1 MAETKKKRFQ
11 FKMPHNYVIL
21 VSIMVLMLVL
31 THIIPAGEYQ
41 RVEDPVSGKMVV
53 VPGTY
58 QTIDVEAPGLFDLFL
73 ALEQGYVQAADIMF
87 LIIFA
92 YGFVYVLTKNGTM
105 DAALGS
111 MVKKVGNRVQL
122 LIPITLLILG
132 LLASTM
138 GIYEEV
144 YGLFP
149 VFVGIFMALGYDAL
163 VGGAT
168 IFLGVSIGYAAGT
181 TNPYN
186 VAVAQD
192 VAGVDLYS
200 GMWMRWVIF
209 IVFELVTMVYLM
221 RYASRVKADPTKS
234 VLYGVDLD
242 GVERKSLA
250 DLKDVKMTTR
260 QKLCLAL
267 FFGTIGFLLYAVLNL
282 GWYIDEISSL
292 FLMAMVAAGI
302 LSGYSATEI
311 CKTFI
316 ESTKSMVG
324 SMLVVGFTR
333 GITIL
338 MQQGCITDTIVH
350 GLVTLLNG
358 ASKYVAAYGMLILQN
373 IIKFFINGS
382 TSQATITMPIMAPT
396 AELVGLSK
404 QIAVMAYQFGNGFSD
419 FFWPTGCALCC
430 GLMGVPINKWYK
442 FAAPLF
448 LIFLALEFVF
458 ITFAVAIGY
467 C

>member
-1 MAETKKKRFQ
+1 MEKAEKKKWH

-21 VSIMVLMLVL
+21 VSIMLLVLIL
-31 THIIPAGEYQ
+31 THIVPAGEYD

-53 VPGTY
+53 VADSY
-58 QTIDVEAPGLFDLFL
+58 HRVDVKAPGLFDLFKS
-73 ALEQGYVQAADIMF
+73 LEQGYVDAADIMF

-105 DAALGS
+105 DAALGT
-111 MVKKVGNRVQL
+111 MVKKIGNNVQL
-122 LIPITLLILG
+122 LIPVTMLILG
-132 LLASTM
+132 FLASMM

-149 VFVGIFMALGYDAL
+149 IFVGIFMALGYDAL

-186 VAVAQD
+186 VAIAQK
-192 VAGVDLYS
+192 VAGVEMYS
-200 GMWMRWVIF
+200 GMWMRW
-209 IVFELVTMVYLM
+209 IVFAVFETVTILYLM
-221 RYASRVKADPTKS
+221 RYARKVKADPSKS
-234 VLYGVDLD
+234 LLVGVDME
-242 GVERKSLA
+242 GIERKSMA
-250 DLKDVKMTTR
+250 DLKNTKMNVR
-260 QKLCLAL
+260 QKLCLVL
-267 FFGTIGFLLYAVLNL
+267 FFGLMGFLLYAVLKLN
-282 GWYIDEISSL
+282 WYVDEISAL
-292 FLMAMVAAGI
+292 FLMGMVVAGI
-302 LSGYSATEI
+302 ISGYSATEI

-338 MQQGCITDTIVH
+338 MRQGYITDTIVY
-350 GLVTLLNG
+350 GLVNLLSN
-358 ASKYVAAYGMLILQN
+358 ASKFVAAYGMLLIQN
-373 IIKFFINGS
+373 VVKFFINGS
-382 TSQATITMPIMAPT
+382 SSQAIVTMPIMAPA

-404 QIAVMAYQFGNGFSD
+404 QIAIMAYQFGNGFAD

-430 GLMGVPINKWYK
+430 GLMGVPLNKWYK
-442 FAAPLF
+442 FATPLF
-448 LIFLALEFVF
+448 VIFIVLEILFMTLAVM
-458 ITFAVAIGY
+458 VGY

>member
-1 MAETKKKRFQ
+1 MAETKKKFQ

-21 VSIMVLMLVL
+21 VSIMVLMLIL
-31 THIIPAGEYQ
+31 THIIPAGQYE

-53 VPGTY
+53 VPGSY
-58 QTIDVEAPGLFDLFL
+58 QQIDVKAPGFFDLFL
-73 ALEQGYVQAADIMF
+73 SLEQGYVEAADIMF

-122 LIPITLLILG
+122 LIPVTMLILG

-149 VFVGIFMALGYDAL
+149 IFVGIFMALGYDAL

-200 GMWMRWVIF
+200 GMWMRWLIF
-209 IVFELVTMVYLM
+209 GVFEAVTIAYLM
-221 RYASRVKADPTKS
+221 RYARKVKADKTKS

-242 GVERKSLA
+242 GVEQKSLA
-250 DLKDVKMTTR
+250 DLNDVKMTGR
-260 QKLCLAL
+260 QKLCLLL
-267 FFGTIGFLLYAVLNL
+267 FFGTIAFLLYAVLNL

-302 LSGYSATEI
+302 ISGYSATEI

-338 MQQGCITDTIVH
+338 MKQGCITDTIVY
-350 GLVTLLNG
+350 GLVNVLEG
-358 ASKYVAAYGMLILQN
+358 GSKYMAAYGMLIMQN
-373 IIKFFINGS
+373 VIKFFINGS
-382 TSQATITMPIMAPT
+382 SSQATITMPIMAPT

-404 QIAVMAYQFGNGFSD
+404 QIAVMAYQFGNGFAD

-442 FAAPLF
+442 FATPLF
-448 LIFLALEFVF
+448 LIFLVLEFAF
-458 ITFAVAIGY
+458 ITFAVAVGY

>member
-1 MAETKKKRFQ
+1 MTETKKSFK

-21 VSIMVLMLVL
+21 VSIMVLMLIL
-31 THIIPAGEYQ
+31 THIIPAGEYE

-53 VPGTY
+53 VPGSY
-58 QTIDVEAPGLFDLFL
+58 HEIDVEAPGFFDLFM
-73 ALEQGYVQAADIMF
+73 ALEQGYVEAADIMF

-105 DAALGS
+105 DAALGT

-122 LIPITLLILG
+122 LIPVTMLILG

-186 VAVAQD
+186 IAVAQD
-192 VAGVDLYS
+192 IAGVDLYS

-209 IVFELVTMVYLM
+209 GVFEAVTIAYLM
-221 RYASRVKADPTKS
+221 RYASKVKADKTKS

-242 GVERKSLA
+242 GVERKSLD

-260 QKLCLAL
+260 QKLCLLL
-267 FFGTIGFLLYAVLNL
+267 FFATIGFLLYAVLNL

-302 LSGYSATEI
+302 ISGYSATEI

-338 MQQGCITDTIVH
+338 MKQGCITDTIVY
-350 GLVTLLNG
+350 GLVSVLEG
-358 ASKYVAAYGMLILQN
+358 GSKYVAAYGMLIMQN

-442 FAAPLF
+442 FATPLF
-448 LIFLALEFVF
+448 LIILALEFIF
-458 ITFAVAIGY
+458 ITAAVAIGY

>member
-1 MAETKKKRFQ
+1 MTETKKHFK

-21 VSIMVLMLVL
+21 VSIMVLMLIL
-31 THIIPAGEYQ
+31 THIIPAGQYE

-53 VPGTY
+53 VPGSY
-58 QTIDVEAPGLFDLFL
+58 QQIDVEAPGFFDLFM
-73 ALEQGYVQAADIMF
+73 ALEQGYVEAADIMF

-105 DAALGS
+105 DAALGT

-122 LIPITLLILG
+122 LIPVTMLILG

-186 VAVAQD
+186 IAVAQD
-192 VAGVDLYS
+192 IAGVDLYS

-209 IVFELVTMVYLM
+209 GVFEAVTIAYLM
-221 RYASRVKADPTKS
+221 RYARKVKADKTKS
-234 VLYGVDLD
+234 VLYGMDLD
-242 GVERKSLA
+242 GVEQKSLD

-260 QKLCLAL
+260 QKLCLVL
-267 FFGTIGFLLYAVLNL
+267 FFGTIAFLLYAILNL

-338 MQQGCITDTIVH
+338 MKQGCITDTIVY
-350 GLVTLLNG
+350 GLVSVMEG
-358 ASKYVAAYGMLILQN
+358 GSKYLAAYGMLIMQN

-442 FAAPLF
+442 FATPLF
-448 LIFLALEFVF
+448 LIFLALEFAF

>member
-1 MAETKKKRFQ
+1 METTEKKKFK

-21 VSIMVLMLVL
+21 ISIMVLMLIL

-41 RVEDPVSGKMVV
+41 RVEDPISGKMVV
-53 VPGTY
+53 VPGSY
-58 QTIDVEAPGLFDLFL
+58 QQIDVEAPGIFDLFL
-73 ALEQGYVQAADIMF
+73 SLEQGYVAAADIMF

-92 YGFVYVLTKNGTM
+92 YGFVYMLTKNGTM
-105 DAALGS
+105 DAALGT

-122 LIPITLLILG
+122 LIPITMLILG
-132 LLASTM
+132 FLSSTM

-149 VFVGIFMALGYDAL
+149 IFVGIFIALGYDAL

-186 VAVAQD
+186 IAVAQD
-192 VAGVDLYS
+192 IAGVGLYS
-200 GMWMRWVIF
+200 GMWMRWLVF
-209 IVFELVTMVYLM
+209 FVFEAVSILYVMHYARMVKTNP
-221 RYASRVKADPTKS
+221 AKS
-234 VLYGVDLD
+234 VLYGIELEQ
-242 GVERKSLA
+242 VEHKSLD
-250 DLKDVKMTTR
+250 DLNDVKMTTR
-260 QKLCLAL
+260 QKLCLVL
-267 FFGTIGFLLYAVLNL
+267 FFGVIAFLLYAVLNL
-282 GWYIDEISSL
+282 GWYVDEISTL

-316 ESTKSMVG
+316 ESTKTMVS

-338 MQQGCITDTIVH
+338 MKQGCITDTIVY
-350 GLVTLLNG
+350 GLVSMLEG
-358 ASKYVAAYGMLILQN
+358 CSKYVAAYGMLIIQN

-404 QIAVMAYQFGNGFSD
+404 QIAVMAYQFGNGFAD

-442 FAAPLF
+442 FATKLF
-448 LIFLALEFVF
+448 LIFVVLEFAF
-458 ITFAVAIGY
+458 ITLAVAIGY

>member
-1 MAETKKKRFQ
+1 METTEKKKFK

-21 VSIMVLMLVL
+21 ISIMVLMLIL

-41 RVEDPVSGKMVV
+41 RVEDPISGKMVV
-53 VPGTY
+53 VPGSY
-58 QTIDVEAPGLFDLFL
+58 QQIDVEAPGIFDLFL
-73 ALEQGYVQAADIMF
+73 SLEQGYVAAADIMF

-92 YGFVYVLTKNGTM
+92 YGFVYMLTKNGTM
-105 DAALGS
+105 DAALGT

-122 LIPITLLILG
+122 LIPITMLILG
-132 LLASTM
+132 FLSSTM

-149 VFVGIFMALGYDAL
+149 IFVGIFIALGYDAL

-192 VAGVDLYS
+192 IAGVGLYS
-200 GMWMRWVIF
+200 GMWMRWLVF
-209 IVFELVTMVYLM
+209 FVFEAVSILYVMHYARMVKTNP
-221 RYASRVKADPTKS
+221 AKS
-234 VLYGVDLD
+234 VLYGIELEQ
-242 GVERKSLA
+242 VEHKSLD
-250 DLKDVKMTTR
+250 DLNDVKMTTR
-260 QKLCLAL
+260 QKLCLVL
-267 FFGTIGFLLYAVLNL
+267 FFGVIAFLLYAVLNL
-282 GWYIDEISSL
+282 GWYVDEISTL

-316 ESTKSMVG
+316 ESTKTMVS

-338 MQQGCITDTIVH
+338 MKQGCITDTIVY
-350 GLVTLLNG
+350 GLVSMLEDC
-358 ASKYVAAYGMLILQN
+358 SKYVAAYGMLIIQN

-404 QIAVMAYQFGNGFSD
+404 QIAVMAYQFGNGFAD

-442 FAAPLF
+442 FATKLF
-448 LIFLALEFVF
+448 LIFVVLEFAF
-458 ITFAVAIGY
+458 ITLAVAIGY